1 MKYNFILASSS
12 PRRKY
17 LLRMLFSNFGL
28 NFDIIPANISEY
40 IPKNA
45 TNYEELVQSYAEQK
59 ALQVAQTHKGIII
72 GADTIVVLDNKIL
85 GKPKDDKESRK
96 MLCNL
101 SDRWHDVYTGI
112 AIVSSSKNEIFKEYE
127 VARVKFREL
136 SEEEVDY
143 YIGTGSP
150 LDKAG
155 GYGIQDDF
163 GSTFV
168 ERIEG
173 DYFTVVGLPILKTY
187 LGLRK
192 LVTGLKLVVQ

>member
-1 MKYNFILASSS
+1 MEHKFILASSS

-17 LLRMLFSNFGL
+17 LLSMLFSNFGL

-45 TNYEELVQSYAEQK
+45 TNYKDLVQGYAEQK
-59 ALQVAQTHKGIII
+59 ALKVARNYEGIVI
-72 GADTIVVLDNKIL
+72 GADTIVVLGNRIL
-85 GKPKDDKESRK
+85 GKPKGDKESKIMLRK
-96 MLCNL
+96 L
-101 SDRWHDVYTGI
+101 SGKWHEVYTGVTI
-112 AIVSSSKNEIFKEYE
+112 ICSPENKIFKDYE
-127 VARVKFREL
+127 VTRVKFRKI
-136 SEEEVDY
+136 SKEEIDFY
-143 YIGTGSP
+143 TTTGSP

-168 ERIEG
+168 EKIEG
-173 DYFTVVGLPILKTY
+173 DYFTVVGLPVLKTY

-192 LVTGLKLVVQ
+192 LVPDLKLIV

>member
-40 IPKNA
+40 IPKDSK
-45 TNYEELVQSYAEQK
+45 NYKELVQRYAEQK
-59 ALQVAQTHKGIII
+59 ALQIANDYEGIII
-72 GADTIVVLDNKIL
+72 GADTIVVIDDRIL
-85 GKPKDDKESRK
+85 GKPKDEKESTK
-96 MLCNL
+96 MLCKL
-101 SDRWHDVYTGI
+101 SGRWHEVYTGI
-112 AIVSSSKNEIFKEYE
+112 AIIRSPKNAIYKDYE
-127 VARVKFREL
+127 VTRVKFRKITK
-136 SEEEVDY
+136 EEIDY
-143 YIGTGSP
+143 YVGTGSP

-155 GYGIQDDF
+155 SYGIQDDF

-168 ERIEG
+168 EKIEG
-173 DYFTVVGLPILKTY
+173 DYFTVVGLPVLKTY

-192 LVTGLKLVVQ
+192 LVKDLKLVV